1 MFLNTATEYKN
12 GLTACAG
19 GMVERCPIPS
29 ERCVTAPECKSTLT
43 TATRATAERCQTR
56 FALFPLTRDEDCT
69 CKSLLEKEPSAR
81 LTLMPTHH
89 MDESGDL
96 TGFRYDCDAHA
107 QSTCL
112 PLSRRM
118 FFGHSVVEC
127 QVRCAKCVLEWRPAL
142 IVVMSMLVS
151 VKCTD
156 NISAQVDERTILRL
170 MMNGERNH
178 QHMRSFLSQLE
189 ERCLPAT
196 LECMPDNT
204 DAMTG
209 HGLLRGMDLR
219 TVDCSDWTPEV
230 PEQIG
235 IYHAYLRGFNRDVR
249 THRLFV
255 VCSGGLERA
264 CDAFCNLMID
274 VGQKCTAEAR
284 VFFLFLLCCFVFG
297 RPFLLTPPPQE
308 VAESEE
314 AWWLRR
320 ACQRSR
326 TRTMKLLAE
335 HFGLKVPCMQV

>member
-1 MFLNTATEYKN
+1 
-12 GLTACAG
+12 
-19 GMVERCPIPS
+19 
-29 ERCVTAPECKSTLT
+29 
-43 TATRATAERCQTR
+43 
-56 FALFPLTRDEDCT
+56 
-69 CKSLLEKEPSAR
+69 
-81 LTLMPTHH
+81 
-89 MDESGDL
+89 
-96 TGFRYDCDAHA
+96 
-107 QSTCL
+107 
-112 PLSRRM
+112 
-118 FFGHSVVEC
+118 
-127 QVRCAKCVLEWRPAL
+127 
-142 IVVMSMLVS
+142 
-151 VKCTD
+151 
-156 NISAQVDERTILRL
+156 

-284 VFFLFLLCCFVFG
+284 VFVLFCCFVCCLGGLFYS
-297 RPFLLTPPPQE
+297 P
-308 VAESEE
+308 
-314 AWWLRR
+314 RR
-320 ACQRSR
+320 RRRSPSR
-326 TRTMKLLAE
+326 RRRGGSGGPASARAR
-335 HFGLKVPCMQV
+335 GP